1 MRTVGMSKV
10 TTNGQANIP
19 KSILQLLNV
28 SSGDSIIFKEGNGKI
43 ILESADN

>member
-1 MRTVGMSKV
+1 MSKV

-19 KSILQLLNV
+19 KNIIELLGV
-28 SSGDSIIFKEGNGKI
+28 SNGQDIIFKEANGKI